1 MKLVWVLHADR
12 DRDKEESEEEDDEE
26 VCVCSTQAPKHS
38 ASKPTSKQA
47 QPAAPLTHP
56 FPLPLRSPASQE
68 GGKKKL
74 SKAAKA
80 KARELA
86 GQPKRPPNS
95 YMSFVNEK
103 RAEVKEAHPDA
114 SITEQS
120 KLLGNMWKKMSEEE
134 R

>member
-26 VCVCSTQAPKHS
+26 VRVCSTQAAQPS
-38 ASKPTSKQA
+38 ASKQA
-47 QPAAPLTHP
+47 VASQQPAAPLTHP
-56 FPLPLRSPASQE
+56 FPLRSPASQE

-120 KLLGNMWKKMSEEE
+120 KLLGNLWKKMSEKE